1 MSPAVAARKPARK
14 RATRVTRPP
23 GPPTRGW
30 WGDGPAPWERWP
42 GASVRLEMAWVFER
56 QRWESANGAFYYDA
70 AAADRAVEF
79 FRTFLVHHK
88 GRSSGTPFEPL
99 DWQRDL
105 LLRPLFGVKRM
116 RDDRRRFRKVF
127 LAIPRGNGKSQVL
140 SGISLLV
147 TFADGEPGAEG
158 YAAAA
163 DREQARIVFGDAK
176 TMVEASRDER
186 GRNPFMD
193 YGPRLEVFRNAII
206 SEPLNAS
213 LKVLSS
219 DSKTKHGQRP
229 HLIAFDEFHAQ
240 PTRELYETLSRG
252 LIKRDQPLLM
262 IATTAGVDDES
273 ICAEEWDYARRVIAS
288 DGEHDEISLPVVF
301 EAKPEDDWTDP
312 AVWRRVNPSLGVTIT
327 EEALEAECRA
337 AQNEPRKLNDF
348 LRFHLNRWVNQ
359 AIAWLPLDWWDAC
372 TDAPRLPAA
381 GEVVAAGLDLAQ
393 RVDLAAFVVAVRHQL
408 EEAVAAEVSDV
419 AADGAV
425 VRSALSLNFAIS
437 LFPFFW
443 LPEDTLRERERTDR
457 VPYSLWAEQGLL
469 TVTEGPV
476 IDFDRIKDDI
486 IQKIAQRFG
495 LKGHRVGFDPA
506 FASDLAPRLQA
517 AGMQMVEVLQN
528 YKNLN
533 TPSQALY
540 ALIKARR
547 VRHGCAATSH
557 PLRWC
562 AENVAVRQDD
572 AGRIRPVKPRK
583 STKRIDG
590 VVATVM
596 ALDQLLR
603 EPERKRSRY
612 ETEEPL
618 VLSSGADA
626 EMEERDLWSY

>member
-1 MSPAVAARKPARK
+1 VSVQLDLVWHA
-14 RATRVTRPP
+14 
-23 GPPTRGW
+23 
-30 WGDGPAPWERWP
+30 ER
-42 GASVRLEMAWVFER
+42 R
-56 QRWESANGAFYYDA
+56 RWESADGVFYYDP
-70 AAADRAVEF
+70 AAADRVCCF

-88 GRSSGTPFEPL
+88 GRSAGTPFDPL

-105 LLRPLFGVKRM
+105 ILRPLFGIKRA
-116 RDDRRRFRKVF
+116 RDGRRRFRKCF
-127 LAIPRGNGKSQVL
+127 LAIPRGNGKSQLL
-140 SGISLLV
+140 SAISLYV

-240 PTRELYETLSRG
+240 PTRELFETLSRG

-262 IATTAGVDDES
+262 IATTAGVDEES
-273 ICAEEWDYARRVIAS
+273 ICFEEWDYARRVVTTN
-288 DGEHDEISLPVVF
+288 GTHDETCLPALF
-301 EAKPEDDWTDP
+301 EAKAEDDWMDP
-312 AVWRRVNPSLGVTIT
+312 EVWRRVNPSLGATI
-327 EEALEAECRA
+327 EHEALEVEFRA
-337 AQNEPRKLNDF
+337 AQNEPRKLNDC

-359 AIAWLPLDWWDAC
+359 AVAWLPLDWWDAC
-372 TDAPRLPAA
+372 TEAPHYEAGLIAA
-381 GEVVAAGLDLAQ
+381 GGLDLAQ
-393 RVDLAAFVVAVRHQL
+393 RVDLAAFVVAVRHPL
-408 EEAVAAEVSDV
+408 AEAVAAEVADV
-419 AADGAV
+419 GEDGAAAT
-425 VRSALSLNFAIS
+425 RTLDLNFGVS
-437 LFPFFW
+437 LFPYFW

-469 TVTEGPV
+469 TVTEGAV
-476 IDFDRIKDDI
+476 VDFDRIKDDI
-486 IQKIAQRFG
+486 IQKIAPRFG
-495 LKGHRVGFDPA
+495 LKGRRIGFDPA
-506 FASDLAPRLQA
+506 FASDLAPRLQN

-528 YKNLN
+528 YKHLN

-572 AGRIRPVKPRK
+572 AGRIRPVKPR
-583 STKRIDG
+583 TVAKRIDG
-590 VVATVM
+590 IVAAVM

-603 EPERKRSRY
+603 EPERRRSKY
-612 ETEEPL
+612 ETQEPL
-618 VLSSGADA
+618 VLSAGPAARNQVD
-626 EMEERDLWSY
+626 EEEDPWSL